1 MTKKVP
7 DPAFRRAF
15 RPRERGSEC
24 ERRACRGL
32 RGAEART
39 VAGRGL
45 VFSAPLDHQLRH
57 TRHIRHIRHICP
69 ATVRPCVRD
78 APQQLD
84 YTDPDPGEGHDDHE
98 LGVHAEWRDAVN
110 TEDLEDVEQENLHGS
125 EDGGEC
131 IGKAQ
136 CQRGRELA
144 QNLEQSD
151 EDLPEHLSQA
161 PQENHCAAQRAIA
174 RSVVQL
180 AQ

>member
-15 RPRERGSEC
+15 RPRERGGEC

-45 VFSAPLDHQLRH
+45 VFSAPLDHQLR
-57 TRHIRHIRHICP
+57 IRP

-84 YTDPDPGEGHDDHE
+84 YTDPDPGEGHGDHE
-98 LGVHAEWRDAVN
+98 LGVHAEWHDAVDAKN
-110 TEDLEDVEQENLHGS
+110 LEDVEQEDLHGS
-125 EDGGEC
+125 EDGGEG

-136 CQRGRELA
+136 RQRGRELA
-144 QNLEQSD
+144 QNLEQAD
-151 EDLPEHLSQA
+151 ENLPEHLSHV
-161 PQENHCAAQRAIA
+161 PQEGYCAAQRDIT
-174 RSVVQL
+174 RSVV
-180 AQ
+180 